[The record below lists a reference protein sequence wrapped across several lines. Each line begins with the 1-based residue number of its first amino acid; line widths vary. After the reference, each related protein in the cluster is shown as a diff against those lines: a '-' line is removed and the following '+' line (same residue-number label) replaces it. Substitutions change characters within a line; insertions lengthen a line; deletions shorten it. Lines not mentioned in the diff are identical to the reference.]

1 MRTPGLP
8 LSRTFAAIFALAL
21 AIQIP
26 AAQAGM
32 IGAEAL
38 ATPNQ
43 AELDRAKVQSFLDR
57 ANVKERMQA
66 MGVNALAT
74 DQRVQSMTDAEVHA
88 LAERID
94 TLPAGGALSNQD
106 LIIVLLIAL
115 LVVIA
120 L

>member
-1 MRTPGLP
+1 MRTRGLL

-21 AIQIP
+21 AVQVP
-26 AAQAGM
+26 AARAGI

-38 ATPNQ
+38 ATPSQ

-66 MGVNALAT
+66 MGVSAVASGARAESL
-74 DQRVQSMTDAEVHA
+74 TDAEVHA

-106 LIIVLLIAL
+106 LILVLLIAI
-115 LVVIA
+115 LVVIV